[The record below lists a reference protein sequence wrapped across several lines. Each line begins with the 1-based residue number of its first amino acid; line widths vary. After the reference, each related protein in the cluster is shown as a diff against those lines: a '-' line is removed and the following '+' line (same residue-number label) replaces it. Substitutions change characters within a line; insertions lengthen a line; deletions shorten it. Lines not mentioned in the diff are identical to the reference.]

1 MADRGGSHHDM
12 VTSGR
17 GAPVKQSSPQRAG
30 PGGSPPWEVAYSPLL
45 LDTAAYLPSDDVTAP
60 LATMPEKREAGE
72 AWEAGDEGPAAPRAP
87 RRSPWSLLDDVPW
100 LLVVILAAQ
109 AAMSLRLIWTNTAF
123 LDEATY
129 LYSGHVELAH
139 WLHGTP
145 GPAYATYFSGAPTVY
160 PPVAAVAAHF
170 GGLAGARM
178 LSLAFMLGATCLLWG
193 MTRRLFGQ
201 WAAFTAAALF
211 AALGPTQFLGA
222 FATFDAMSLALM
234 AAAAWCVVAA
244 CDRQDSSWLLI
255 AGAALLSLA
264 NATKYASILY
274 DPTIVILS
282 GLTVVM
288 HRGTADT
295 MERSRIKIAVG
306 RAGLVGATTVALD
319 AGLLALGGSEYLAGL
334 MSTTISRTAG
344 STPPGQILIDAAD
357 WIGVACIPAALAALL
372 ALARRQRR
380 VEAVLVALLAVSAAL
395 APLNQ
400 ARIHTSTSLSKHVD
414 FGVWFAAAAAGY
426 LIAQLARVSRRRLAA
441 AAAALSAVVAVLVPA
456 AVVGSTQSAAFYQAW
471 PDSSEVAS
479 ELASLT
485 DEHPGRYLTEDDDI
499 PAYYLRNQ
507 VAWEQWYDTWYF
519 AWRPPGG
526 KRTLIGLPA
535 YKAAILRHYFTLVIL
550 DFGDTAKTDTA
561 IKAYLKEAGG
571 YQLIAE
577 LPYWDRFG
585 VGQFT
590 VWQYQP
596 LTATTQSTAS
606 NSDRRHRERQH

>member
-1 MADRGGSHHDM
+1 MEDRGGSHHHM
-12 VTSGR
+12 ANSGP
-17 GAPVKQSSPQRAG
+17 GAPVKENSPGRGG
-30 PGGSPPWEVAYSPLL
+30 PGGSPPWELSDSPLL
-45 LDTAAYLPSDDVTAP
+45 LDPAVRPPSDVMTGP
-60 LATMPEKREAGE
+60 
-72 AWEAGDEGPAAPRAP
+72 PAATPEQPDRPERPRPIA
-87 RRSPWSLLDDVPW
+87 RRRAHRASPWSLLDGVPL

-129 LYSGHVELAH
+129 LYAGHVELAH

-145 GPAYATYFSGAPTVY
+145 VPAYATYFSGAPAVY
-160 PPVAAVAAHF
+160 PPLAAIAAHF

-178 LSLAFMLGATCLLWG
+178 LSLAFMLATTCFLWG
-193 MTRRLFGQ
+193 MTKRLFGQ

-222 FATFDAMSLALM
+222 FATYDAMALSLM

-244 CDRQDSSWLLI
+244 HDRQDSSWLLI
-255 AGAALLSLA
+255 AGAVLLALA
-264 NATKYASILY
+264 NATKYASMLF
-274 DPTIVILS
+274 DPTIVALS

-288 HRGTADT
+288 RRGTADT
-295 MERSRIKIAVG
+295 TERGRIKAAVG
-306 RAGLVGATTVALD
+306 RAGLVAAATVALD
-319 AGLLALGGSEYLAGL
+319 AGLLALGGSWYLAGL

-344 STPPGQILIDAAD
+344 TSSPSQILADAAD
-357 WIGVACIPAALAALL
+357 WIGLACIPAALAVLF

-380 VEAVLVALLAVSAAL
+380 VEAIIVALLAVSAAL

-426 LIAQLARVSRRRLAA
+426 LVAQLARVSRRRRLAAGAAFAA
-441 AAAALSAVVAVLVPA
+441 AAAALVPTA
-456 AVVGSTQSAAFYQAW
+456 IVGSAQSATFFRAW
-471 PDSSEVAS
+471 PDTSEVTY

-485 DEHPGRYLTEDDDI
+485 RGHPGRYLTEDDDI

-507 VAWEQWYDTWYF
+507 VTWQQWYDTWYF

-526 KRTLIGLPA
+526 PRTLIGLPA
-535 YKAAILRHYFTLVIL
+535 YKAAILHHYFTLVIL
-550 DFGDTAKTDTA
+550 DFGDTATTDTA
-561 IKAYLKEAGG
+561 ITAYLKEADG
-571 YQLIAE
+571 YRVIAE
-577 LPYWDRFG
+577 LPYWDGFG
-585 VGQFT
+585 AGQFT

-596 LTATTQSTAS
+596 QTAATQVHRSS
-606 NSDRRHRERQH
+606 SDRRFRERQR

>member
-1 MADRGGSHHDM
+1 MADRGGSHHDIG
-12 VTSGR
+12 TSGR
-17 GAPVKQSSPQRAG
+17 RAPVKQNSPQRDG
-30 PGGSPPWEVAYSPLL
+30 LRGSPPWEVAYSPLL
-45 LDTAAYLPSDDVTAP
+45 LDTAVHRPSDDVTAP
-60 LATMPEKREAGE
+60 LAITPQQPGRHEKREKNARRR
-72 AWEAGDEGPAAPRAP
+72 PAPH
-87 RRSPWSLLDDVPW
+87 RSRWSPLDDVRW
-100 LLVVILAAQ
+100 LLVVVLAAQ

-129 LYSGHVELAH
+129 LYAGHVELAH

-160 PPVAAVAAHF
+160 PPLAAIVAHF

-178 LSLAFMLGATCLLWG
+178 LSLAFMLVATCLLWG
-193 MTRRLFGQ
+193 TTRRLFGQ
-201 WAAFTAAALF
+201 WAGFTAAALF

-222 FATFDAMSLALM
+222 FATFDAMSLCLM

-244 CDRQDSSWLLI
+244 HDRQDSSWLLI
-255 AGAALLSLA
+255 VGAVLLSLA
-264 NATKYASILY
+264 NATKYASILF
-274 DPTIVILS
+274 DPIIVMLS

-295 MERSRIKIAVG
+295 MERGRVKIVVG
-306 RAGLVGATTVALD
+306 RAGLVGVTTLALN
-319 AGLLALGGSEYLAGL
+319 AGLLALGGSAYLAGL
-334 MSTTISRTAG
+334 MSTTISRTA
-344 STPPGQILIDAAD
+344 STTPPSQILIDAAK

-372 ALARRQRR
+372 ALARGRR
-380 VEAVLVALLAVSAAL
+380 RGEAVIVALLALAAAL

-426 LIAQLARVSRRRLAA
+426 LIAQLARAGRRRWVAGGAALAA
-441 AAAALSAVVAVLVPA
+441 AVAVLVPA
-456 AVVGSTQSAAFYQAW
+456 AVVGSAQSAAFFQAW
-471 PDSSEVAS
+471 PDSSAVAT

-485 DEHPGRYLTEDDDI
+485 REHPGRYLTEDDDI

-507 VAWEQWYDTWYF
+507 VAWQQWYDTWYF

-526 KRTLIGLPA
+526 GRTLIDLPA
-535 YKAAILRHYFTLVIL
+535 YRAAILRHYFTLVIL
-550 DFGDTAKTDTA
+550 DFGDTATTDAA
-561 IKAYLKEAGG
+561 IKADLKEAGG
-571 YQLIAE
+571 YHLIAE

-596 LTATTQSTAS
+596 RTAATLVHRSS
-606 NSDRRHRERQH
+606 SDRRHRERQR